1 MKVIWLEDVVI
12 VQEEGQVEG
21 EPHQRPEH
29 RLPHQQDK
37 VPHVIRD
44 VVNIIQKRSHQAA
57 FVQEAREL
65 LEVDKK
71 TRDDVEN
78 VD

>member
-1 MKVIWLEDVVI
+1 MRFYEILMKVIWLEDVVI

-21 EPHQRPEH
+21 KPDQGSEH

-44 VVNIIQKRSHQAA
+44 VVNIW
-57 FVQEAREL
+57 
-65 LEVDKK
+65 
-71 TRDDVEN
+71 T
-78 VD
+78 

>member
-1 MKVIWLEDVVI
+1 MIQC
-12 VQEEGQVEG
+12 QETFT
-21 EPHQRPEH
+21 
-29 RLPHQQDK
+29 
-37 VPHVIRD
+37 
-44 VVNIIQKRSHQAA
+44 IQKRSHQAA

>member
-21 EPHQRPEH
+21 EPDQGPEH
-29 RLPHQQDK
+29 GLPHQQHK

-44 VVNIIQKRSHQAA
+44 VVNVINKRSHQAA
-57 FVQEAREL
+57 SVQKSREL
-65 LEVDKK
+65 LEVEKK
-71 TRDDVEN
+71 TRNDVEY